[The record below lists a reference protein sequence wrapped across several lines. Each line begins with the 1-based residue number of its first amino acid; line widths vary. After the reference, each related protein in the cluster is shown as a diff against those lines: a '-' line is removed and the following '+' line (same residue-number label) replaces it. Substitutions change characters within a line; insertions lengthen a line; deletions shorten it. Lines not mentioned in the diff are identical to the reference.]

1 MEDVCIS
8 KLGNTPANNNSTTT
22 TTSTTTASSLLSRRK
37 KLILQLSMARFV
49 RNLDV
54 WLDKIPEHGS
64 SAKTLKRPRGAVES
78 DHLYQDQDSAAAEEE
93 SKDQHEQHQHHPVTR
108 EVKKA
113 TTTKR
118 VKHHGPEAPGGEG
131 RKFACPF
138 CQHNPARY
146 RTVKTCCGPGW
157 DSVHRVKEHIYRR
170 HSLKNT
176 CPRCYEQFKTDDDLK
191 SHQRAETPCRL
202 RKDNVPEVITDDQDK
217 KLHAR
222 AKAGLSE
229 EDKWN
234 DMYRIIFPGPAG
246 SKIPCPY
253 YDISTTT
260 PSSSPSTTPHS
271 SAAKNKTTTT
281 PPTASSFDISSFKD
295 LLRRELPRYVEPIFR
310 QELDKMM
317 TSVQTQMNQKADQLF
332 KDVVF
337 KFSRTW
343 VWPGTTG
350 GANAPGPGTADDA
363 TTVITPFSSPPS
375 PTPGSPS
382 PGRYDSTPGDA
393 DNHRHHRDGAEEG
406 EGEGEGEEEGE
417 GIPASTN
424 EPTSFLETHSQS
436 NSAWLDSL
444 LETIDPITLVDLPFF
459 KNGEVDLEACLEGMM
474 TNGGGDEVS
483 DSAYVSLPSAA
494 EGNQGHGGGYGF
506 GGIGMGM
513 GMGGMAGLGVM
524 GLGQW

>member
-8 KLGNTPANNNSTTT
+8 KLGNAPANNDDNTSKTITTE
-22 TTSTTTASSLLSRRK
+22 TASSLLSRRK

-49 RNLDV
+49 GRLDA
-54 WLDKIPEHGS
+54 WLDQIPENGS
-64 SAKTLKRPRGAVES
+64 STKTLKRPRGAVES
-78 DHLYQDQDSAAAEEE
+78 DHFYNHDQDSAAGAAEEE
-93 SKDQHEQHQHHPVTR
+93 SEDHQHGRHHPMTR

-118 VKHHGPEAPGGEG
+118 VKHHGSEAPGGEG

-138 CQHNPARY
+138 CQHNPAKY

-176 CPRCYEQFKTDDDLK
+176 CPRCYEQFKTDEDLK

-202 RKDNVPEVITDDQDK
+202 RKDNVPEVITNEQDK

-229 EDKWN
+229 EEKWN
-234 DMYRIIFPGPAG
+234 DMYRIIFPGPAD
-246 SKIPCPY
+246 SKIPSPY
-253 YDISTTT
+253 YDTT
-260 PSSSPSTTPHS
+260 PSSFTSSLPSHSTTTNNPPS
-271 SAAKNKTTTT
+271 KNTKAGVR
-281 PPTASSFDISSFKD
+281 PLPTVSSFDISSFKD

-343 VWPGTTG
+343 VWPATTGTG
-350 GANAPGPGTADDA
+350 GANLPGPGTADD
-363 TTVITPFSSPPS
+363 TTVVTTPLSGPASSS
-375 PTPGSPS
+375 PGSPHL
-382 PGRYDSTPGDA
+382 GGYDTL
-393 DNHRHHRDGAEEG
+393 GANNNDKD
-406 EGEGEGEEEGE
+406 GEEEE
-417 GIPASTN
+417 VPARTEEVDTFPPN
-424 EPTSFLETHSQS
+424 
-436 NSAWLDSL
+436 WLDAL
-444 LETIDPITLVDLPFF
+444 VENFDPNGLDLPFF
-459 KNGEVDLEACLEGMM
+459 KDGQVNLEACFEGVM
-474 TNGGGDEVS
+474 NSG
-483 DSAYVSLPSAA
+483 DSAYGTLPAS
-494 EGNQGHGGGYGF
+494 ESQHGSYGF
-506 GGIGMGM
+506 GGLGMGM
-513 GMGGMAGLGVM
+513 GTGMAGFMSLDAWM
-524 GLGQW
+524 R

>member
-1 MEDVCIS
+1 MALKHQEA
-8 KLGNTPANNNSTTT
+8 KAAN
-22 TTSTTTASSLLSRRK
+22 
-37 KLILQLSMARFV
+37 
-49 RNLDV
+49 
-54 WLDKIPEHGS
+54 
-64 SAKTLKRPRGAVES
+64 
-78 DHLYQDQDSAAAEEE
+78 
-93 SKDQHEQHQHHPVTR
+93 
-108 EVKKA
+108 
-113 TTTKR
+113 
-118 VKHHGPEAPGGEG
+118 
-131 RKFACPF
+131 
-138 CQHNPARY
+138 
-146 RTVKTCCGPGW
+146 
-157 DSVHRVKEHIYRR
+157 
-170 HSLKNT
+170 
-176 CPRCYEQFKTDDDLK
+176 DDLK

-246 SKIPCPY
+246 SKIPSPY
-253 YDISTTT
+253 YDTSTSTPSPSHSNTTT
-260 PSSSPSTTPHS
+260 PSSKTSKTP
-271 SAAKNKTTTT
+271 T

-343 VWPGTTG
+343 VWPGTTS

-363 TTVITPFSSPPS
+363 TTVITPFSSPPG

-382 PGRYDSTPGDA
+382 PGRYNSTPGDA
-393 DNHRHHRDGAEEG
+393 DNHRHHRDGAAEEGEEEEEEG
-406 EGEGEGEEEGE
+406 EG

-424 EPTSFLETHSQS
+424 EPTSFLETHHSQS
-436 NSAWLDSL
+436 NSTWLDSL

-474 TNGGGDEVS
+474 TNGSGGDEVS

-494 EGNQGHGGGYGF
+494 EGNQGQGGGGYGF
-506 GGIGMGM
+506 G
-513 GMGGMAGLGVM
+513 
-524 GLGQW
+524 

>member
-8 KLGNTPANNNSTTT
+8 KLGNAPANNKHSTTT
-22 TTSTTTASSLLSRRK
+22 TTETASSLLEKRK
-37 KLILQLSMARFV
+37 KLILELSMARFG
-49 RNLDV
+49 RQLDA
-54 WLDKIPEHGS
+54 WLDKLPESG
-64 SAKTLKRPRGAVES
+64 KTLKRPRGAVES
-78 DHLYQDQDSAAAEEE
+78 DHYYNQNQDSAVGAEEE
-93 SKDQHEQHQHHPVTR
+93 SKEHQHGQHHTVTR

-138 CQHNPARY
+138 CQHNPAKY

-176 CPRCYEQFKTDDDLK
+176 CPRCYEQFKTDEDLK

-202 RKDNVPEVITDDQDK
+202 RKDNVPEVITDEQDK

-246 SKIPCPY
+246 SKIPSPY
-253 YDISTTT
+253 YDTSNPT
-260 PSSSPSTTPHS
+260 PSPSPPSTANPS
-271 SAAKNKTTTT
+271 SRNNKTTPTQ
-281 PPTASSFDISSFKD
+281 PPSATSFDISSFKD

-343 VWPGTTG
+343 VWPATTG
-350 GANAPGPGTADDA
+350 TGIAGGPGTVEDATTTVVTPFSGPPSPGSDRYDNLDSPGHVGTADD
-363 TTVITPFSSPPS
+363 
-375 PTPGSPS
+375 
-382 PGRYDSTPGDA
+382 
-393 DNHRHHRDGAEEG
+393 HHRDG
-406 EGEGEGEEEGE
+406 EEEEVPVGAGE
-417 GIPASTN
+417 VNNFP
-424 EPTSFLETHSQS
+424 P
-436 NSAWLDSL
+436 AWLDAFVEGFDPNSL
-444 LETIDPITLVDLPFF
+444 DMPFF
-459 KNGEVDLEACLEGMM
+459 KDGQVDLEACFEGVM
-474 TNGGGDEVS
+474 NSS
-483 DSAYVSLPSAA
+483 DSAYGTLPAS
-494 EGNQGHGGGYGF
+494 EGQHGSYGLGGL
-506 GGIGMGM
+506 GMGS
-513 GMGGMAGLGVM
+513 GMAGMTGVM
-524 GLGQW
+524 GMDAWMR